1 MRAAIHAGL
10 ILAVLSVPA
19 AAQTIVN
26 SAAPDKVAVTV
37 YRSDGGNMDLA
48 WLNGFAMVSET
59 RRVSLPAGDV
69 DLRFEGV
76 TGGIIPQSAIV
87 TGLGDALVEKN
98 RDAMLLSPGTLIA
111 AMLGQRVHLKRTSKA
126 TGAVVEQDAILR
138 SGPNGVVIQTEAG
151 IEALRCS
158 GLSETIRV
166 DEIPKTLSS
175 RPTLSSRLRL
185 TAPVDATVTLTYLTN
200 NFDWRAHY
208 VGTVSPDGRTM
219 SLFAWLTMANG
230 DATSLAGAEAMAVAG
245 RLNRERVDIPRPEV
259 RPISL
264 SCWPSGTTSDI
275 DEEQPYEMYGP
286 PPPPA
291 PPAPM
296 AMRAPVARDL
306 ESIVVTGQRVMA
318 QREALGDLK
327 LYRIP
332 IPVTVAAQSQKQVAL
347 LEQPKAQFTSV
358 ARLYV
363 EASSTMAAPETAQR
377 VLIFQNNREGG
388 LGLPLPAGAFTLYA
402 SRDGRP
408 FLLGEGQMT
417 DRAEGEKVELPINQ
431 PSGVRVTQ
439 RQLKQTATISS
450 AELVVRNDGTA
461 PATTEL
467 LFDADV
473 DIRPASGK
481 IGRRDGRPIWVVN
494 IPASASRTL
503 RYTWRS
509 KD

>member
-1 MRAAIHAGL
+1 MRAAVHAGL
-10 ILAVLSVPA
+10 VLLLQPASV
-19 AAQTIVN
+19 AAQTIVT

-37 YRSDGGNMDLA
+37 YRSDAGTMDLR

-59 RRVSLPAGDV
+59 RRVKLPAGDV

-111 AMLGQRVHLKRTSKA
+111 SMLGQRVHLKRTSIA
-126 TGAVVEQDAILR
+126 TGLVVEQDAILR
-138 SGPNGVVIQTEAG
+138 SGPNGVVIQTAAG

-158 GLSETIRV
+158 GLSETIRA
-166 DEIPKTLSS
+166 DEVPKTLSS

-185 TAPVDATVTLTYLTN
+185 AAPVEANVTLTYLTN

-208 VGTVSPDGRTM
+208 VGTVAPDGRSM

-245 RLNRERVDIPRPEV
+245 RLNRERVDIPTPEV

-275 DEEQPYEMYGP
+275 DEEESYEMYGP
-286 PPPPA
+286 PPPP
-291 PPAPM
+291 PPAPPM
-296 AMRAPVARDL
+296 PVAMRAPAA

-347 LEQPKAQFTSV
+347 LEQPKAQFASV

-363 EASSTMAAPETAQR
+363 DASATVDEPETAQR
-377 VLIFQNNREGG
+377 VLIFQNKSESG
-388 LGLPLPAGAFTLYA
+388 LGLPLPAGTFTLYA

-417 DRAEGEKVELPINQ
+417 DRAEGEKVELPIDQ

-439 RQLKQTATISS
+439 RQLKRTAMVNS
-450 AELVVRNDGTA
+450 AELVVRNEAAA
-461 PATTEL
+461 PATVEL
-467 LFDADV
+467 LFEDSA
-473 DIRPASGK
+473 DIRPASGR
-481 IGRRDGRPIWVVN
+481 IGRRDGRPVWIVS
-494 IPASASRTL
+494 IPANSSRTL